1 MVLAEALHHQFV
13 ISACEFVGGFGADKA
28 NLSTK
33 CRGYMTTEKIKVEEY
48 LRVGGIR
55 QTLEEIS
62 GERGVADGIFA
73 AVADRHVLQ
82 VGCSSHDH
90 RLALLVREDRTVF
103 LDNDD
108 EETLHHTRCALHKIT
123 MTESEGIAVHDDATH
138 MLFIHRQSLHSFSL
152 SCLLCCLLERLQIIG
167 YSAYTRLHEYSLRR
181 FGKHTEGQTL
191 EELAVT
197 WFGKE
202 LHTLETLC
210 VCLGYEV
217 RDNHIGNRLSL
228 VSVRHCHAFYDTT
241 L

>member
-1 MVLAEALHHQFV
+1 MVLTEALHHQFV

-33 CRGYMTTEKIKVEEY
+33 CRGYMASEKIKVEKY

-103 LDNDD
+103 PDHDD
-108 EETLHHTRCALHKIT
+108 EEALHCSRCALHKIT
-123 MTESEGIAVHDDATH
+123 MTEGKGIAVHDNASHTF
-138 MLFIHRQSLHSFSL
+138 LIRRRSLHSFSL
-152 SCLLCCLLERLQIIG
+152 SRLLCCPLERLQIIG
-167 YSAYTRLHEYSLRR
+167 YPAYTRLHEYSLRR
-181 FGKHTEGQTL
+181 FCKHTEGQTL

-197 WFGKE
+197 WFGE
-202 LHTLETLC
+202 EFHTLEALR
-210 VCLGYEV
+210 VCLGNEV
-217 RDNHIGNRLSL
+217 RDNHVCDRLSL
-228 VSVRHCHAFYDTT
+228 VSVRHCHAFYDTA